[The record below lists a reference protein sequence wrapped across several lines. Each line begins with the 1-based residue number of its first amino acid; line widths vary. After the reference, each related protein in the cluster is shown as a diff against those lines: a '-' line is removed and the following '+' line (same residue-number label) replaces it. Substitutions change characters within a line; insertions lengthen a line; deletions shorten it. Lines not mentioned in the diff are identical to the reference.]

1 MWKDHKTLNRI
12 NENISGWG
20 SLSDNPFK
28 HVPYYIRHNPH
39 VDPEKSIEY
48 TTEIQPK
55 VSYPDEIFMTSAGRI
70 DLYDEGEF
78 GGHLEIGGKMVCQG
92 NFSKIFR
99 FKGEKYV
106 IDDLRHMASNRF
118 RLIKVNDNGTIEVVY
133 NAGGMERDGQDVDY
147 TVAPGAIYGMR
158 DMEYSIGLD
167 AFYIGQDFCGNE
179 KAFFL
184 CSGFIWNYKEE
195 GNERYTEIQYLLMFD
210 PDNESDTFIRID
222 LPCDKVEIGAAI
234 SIWTDGIMLA
244 VGCMNEVVMV
254 HLPEMDVEYWTQ
266 LNADEVERI
275 LEEKRK
281 YER

>member
-20 SLSDNPFK
+20 SLSGKPFK
-28 HVPYYIRHNPH
+28 HVPYYVRHNPH
-39 VDPEKSIEY
+39 VAPEKSIEY

-78 GGHLEIGGKMVCQG
+78 GGHLEIGGKLVCQG
-92 NFSKIFR
+92 NFSKIFE
-99 FKGEKYV
+99 FKGGKYV
-106 IDDLRHMASNRF
+106 IDDLRHIASNRF

-147 TVAPGAIYGMR
+147 TVASDAIYGMR

-167 AFYIGQDFCGNE
+167 AFYIGKDFCGNE

-184 CSGFIWNYKEE
+184 CSGSIWNYKEE

-210 PDNESDTFIRID
+210 PDNESDPFIRIN

-234 SIWTDGIMLA
+234 SIWSDGIMLA

-254 HLPEMDVEYWTQ
+254 YLPEMDVEYWTQ
-266 LNADEVERI
+266 LDTDEVERI

-281 YER
+281 YRR